1 MASHVYFAGKG
12 DSGIVTINEQ
22 NEYCLGA
29 CVEDNAPSTNK
40 VRGNWDNYLVIL
52 KANPDF
58 KTLNKDVVN
67 REGFGSLVFISGSS
81 PV

>member
-12 DSGIVTINEQ
+12 DSGTVTINEQ

-29 CVEDNAPSTNK
+29 CVEDNAPSRNK